1 MFNILQIEKNF
12 FKKIFFS
19 PISFFFL
26 IDGDG
31 DDGDVSIGEDSGGG
45 DDGSG

>member
-1 MFNILQIEKNF
+1 MLNIFLIKNNF
-12 FKKIFFS
+12 FLLEIMFV
-19 PISFFFL
+19 L
-26 IDGDG
+26 VDGDG

>member
-1 MFNILQIEKNF
+1 MFNILQIENNF
-12 FKKIFFS
+12 FKKLLFYQKL
-19 PISFFFL
+19 FFL